1 MFSGQIYIFYVRY
14 FTENDWNIDI
24 KNIKIRREFY
34 WNLSIYFKLV
44 IHILFNYIANG
55 VKNVCVNM

>member
-44 IHILFNYIANG
+44 IHILFNYIPKG
-55 VKNVCVNM
+55 VKNVCVDM